1 MKEIS
6 LLERNTKEKILEAGA
21 EILNDDETKKA
32 VWHEHLK
39 DIFSRPDDPN
49 YCVCKITPYRIE
61 YQGMGMVPPQVWE
74 S

>member
-32 VWHEHLK
+32 V
-39 DIFSRPDDPN
+39 
-49 YCVCKITPYRIE
+49 
-61 YQGMGMVPPQVWE
+61 
-74 S
+74 